1 MSRSLRQF
9 ISRFLL
15 VALVFNALT
24 PLIAAAQDRA
34 GKGSILEFCTA
45 SGLKQI
51 AVNLDSKTLPADKG
65 QQNNC
70 PFCLLSAAHAALP
83 AAPIK
88 LAYVQLQLEPQPEYL
103 APAEPRSAHRLS
115 PAPRG
120 PPSLT

>member
-15 VALVFNALT
+15 IALVFNALT

-51 AVNLDSKTLPADKG
+51 AVNLDSKTLPSDNS

-70 PFCLLSAAHAALP
+70 PFCLLSATHAALP
-83 AAPIK
+83 SSSLT
-88 LAYVQLQLEPQPEYL
+88 LAYVPLHAAPQPEHL
-103 APAEPRSAHRLS
+103 APARPRSAYRLS
-115 PAPRG
+115 AAPRG
-120 PPSLT
+120 PPAVA

>member
-15 VALVFNALT
+15 IALVFNALT

-51 AVNLDSKTLPADKG
+51 AVNLDGKKLPSDNS

-70 PFCLLSAAHAALP
+70 PFCMLSATHAALP
-83 AAPIK
+83 SAPLT
-88 LAYVQLQLEPQPEYL
+88 LAYVQLQPEAQPEYL
-103 APAEPRSAHRLS
+103 APARPRSTQRLTA
-115 PAPRG
+115 APRG
-120 PPSLT
+120 PPALA

>member
-1 MSRSLRQF
+1 MSRSFRQF

-15 VALVFNALT
+15 IALVFNALT

-51 AVNLDSKTLPADKG
+51 AVNLDSKTLPSDNS

-70 PFCLLSAAHAALP
+70 PFCLLSATHAALP
-83 AAPIK
+83 SAPLT
-88 LAYVQLQLEPQPEYL
+88 LAYVQLQPEPQPEYL
-103 APAEPRSAHRLS
+103 PPAQPRSVHRLTA
-115 PAPRG
+115 APRG
-120 PPSLT
+120 PPALA